1 MIANMVVHMR
11 IEEVCVAAG
20 ISIRAL
26 IEIVD
31 YGIVE
36 PEGVSRRD
44 WRFDPQAIAVIKRA
58 ARLKQDL
65 DIDWGG
71 VALALDLL
79 AEIDELRGENRMLRQ
94 RLRRFLL

>member
-1 MIANMVVHMR
+1 MITNMAVHMR

-20 ISIRAL
+20 VSIRAL

-36 PEGVSRRD
+36 PEGGSRRN
-44 WRFDPQAIAVIKRA
+44 WRFDPQAIALIKRA
-58 ARLKQDL
+58 ARIKHDL

-79 AEIDELRGENRMLRQ
+79 SEIDELRSENRMLRQ